1 MRRDDAIQS
10 GGMMMMSETVQ
21 KTKRCAVC
29 GRELVSVAGD
39 CWMHK
44 DVLERIEAEWDK
56 VFGDGKGQQGLGELS
71 PGDQQ

>member
-1 MRRDDAIQS
+1 
-10 GGMMMMSETVQ
+10 MMSELVQ

-44 DVLERIEAEWDK
+44 DVLEHIEAEWEK
-56 VFGDGKGQQGLGELS
+56 MFCHGKGQQELGQLS
-71 PGDQQ
+71 SGDQQ